1 MKYIDVHAHYD
12 DEWFGSEADNEIIK
26 AHNLGVEYVINSSC
40 NIETSYK
47 AIDFAKKYSYVYCTI
62 GIHPQF
68 TDEISKVEKL
78 EEIYNE
84 YPEKIVAIGEI
95 GLDYHYDGIDKDKQK
110 QLFISQLKLAKKL
123 GLPVQ
128 IHSRDAVEDM
138 LKILSVQDIWPDKV
152 MFHCYELNE
161 EITKIIIDRGYSI
174 SLGGNITYRRK
185 LSAID
190 QIKQIPLSQIMLE
203 TDSPYLSPE
212 GFRGNRNSSGNIPI
226 IAKKLAEIKDVSE
239 AIIASTTVENSKIFF
254 INNKK

>member
-1 MKYIDVHAHYD
+1 M
-12 DEWFGSEADNEIIK
+12 
-26 AHNLGVEYVINSSC
+26 
-40 NIETSYK
+40 
-47 AIDFAKKYSYVYCTI
+47 
-62 GIHPQF
+62 
-68 TDEISKVEKL
+68 
-78 EEIYNE
+78 
-84 YPEKIVAIGEI
+84 
-95 GLDYHYDGIDKDKQK
+95 DYHYDGIDKDKQK